1 MKENFTTI
9 PIILLYNIKFSI
21 RIRENKWYEVE
32 NSSIIH
38 FKNAKYDPRD
48 LKDLA
53 DDYIQCHPI
62 ENHHIEWG
70 LI

>member
-1 MKENFTTI
+1 MKEKFYNNSHHFVRTI
-9 PIILLYNIKFSI
+9 LSLALEL
-21 RIRENKWYEVE
+21 ENKWYEE
-32 NSSIIH
+32 KFQLFIL
-38 FKNAKYDPRD
+38 NAKYDPRD